1 MNGYCCHA
9 LLGASGVAHCPRMPV
24 HGPRDPRDPE
34 PGGLPITHLST
45 QTFVAT
51 LLLPSTP
58 NGSLGREDPVSDDRP
73 RYTPSLTLH
82 SSPSRFFH
90 HCTSIH
96 HTQPI
101 PDLDQYSCLVCL
113 SHPLSIQQTLGD
125 CTINCPYCRLNLS
138 GSVLVTTPPADYIAS
153 NTTYPQDT
161 FASYSSTLPVP
172 HHVGL

>member
-1 MNGYCCHA
+1 MSPGGGQGPWLAAKNARDWPIRTVDLVLCTETVATLSSGLLA
-9 LLGASGVAHCPRMPV
+9 LPTAHCPRMPV

-34 PGGLPITHLST
+34 PVGLPITHLST

-82 SSPSRFFH
+82 PSPSRFFH

-96 HTQPI
+96 HTQLI
-101 PDLDQYSCLVCL
+101 SDLDHYSCL
-113 SHPLSIQQTLGD
+113 
-125 CTINCPYCRLNLS
+125 
-138 GSVLVTTPPADYIAS
+138 SVLLILCLFNRLLVTVQSTALIA
-153 NTTYPQDT
+153 
-161 FASYSSTLPVP
+161 A
-172 HHVGL
+172 